1 MEMLHESDRGVTFA
15 VHVTPRARKD
25 EIGGAHGDAIKV
37 RITAPPVEGAANAHL
52 IKFLAEVLG
61 VPARQVSI
69 VAGETSR
76 RKVVSVAGLSLEAVR
91 ERLMK
96 DET

>member
-1 MEMLHESDRGVTFA
+1 MLRESDQGVTIT

-25 EIGGAHGDAIKV
+25 EVLGTHGDAIKV

-52 IKFLAEVLG
+52 VKFLAEVLG

-76 RKVVSVAGLSLEAVR
+76 RKVVAVAGLSVEAVR
-91 ERLMK
+91 GRLMK
-96 DET
+96 DGG

>member
-1 MEMLHESDRGVTFA
+1 MLQESDRGVTFA

-25 EIGGAHGDAIKV
+25 EIGGLHGDAIKV

-52 IKFLAEVLG
+52 VKFLAEVLG
-61 VPARQVSI
+61 VPSRQVTI

-76 RKVVSVAGLSLEAVR
+76 RKVVAVMGVPLEAVR
-91 ERLMK
+91 ERLLRGV
-96 DET
+96 E